1 VEIIDNRARQG
12 EMGTMHTIRYFYR
25 NYMKQRLFN
34 KILVIYMLITICS
47 LMVLSFFIYSHYETT
62 IMENEMNANSQ
73 KVQMVSSYMNE
84 KYQRVQNIM
93 EEVYNDPSLMQDFM
107 LFLRLDY
114 DFYIKNRLD
123 RYIEKAGAP
132 TFRMQTAELF
142 LKSLQER
149 EPDIQNMI
157 LYSTEQ
163 QFFYFYEGRNMQ
175 LFKKDQIGSDKKEA
189 LSKLR
194 GSSFS
199 YNEVAWDDLSVPA
212 ASHEINKSE
221 HIYSIIKDIND
232 PNSLKHLGLL
242 VFSFNAEKIMQA
254 YSKSDN
260 DKGYILIANNDG
272 EVIFDSSGKYS
283 GQKYPYMKELVSNN
297 DWVNLDEPSKVE
309 ISLSGA
315 KGLIVAGIMPKS
327 ELSGELGSIKKVVIL
342 ITALC
347 IMIAFAATFFVMR
360 RFSKRVNIIMEG
372 IFQVRRGDLSV
383 RIPLKGEDELQ
394 LIAHSFNDM
403 VEKLNLYID
412 RVYRSELKQKDAELI
427 AFQSQINPH
436 FLYNTLEAIRM
447 RALSQGARDVG
458 DMIYILATLFRNSVK
473 KKTIVTMEDEIQH
486 CKIYL
491 DLFRIRYQNRL
502 DYDID
507 IPDELLQYR
516 LIKLLIQ
523 PVIENYVVH
532 GFLPERDDNLICI
545 SARLYDDTIQIEVR
559 DNGSGIE
566 PNRLHQ
572 LRKGLLETDHSRNDE
587 PASIGLRNVHERIQ
601 IFYGIQYGVDIDSMI
616 GEGTSVTITI
626 PAVREMDNLA

>member
-1 VEIIDNRARQG
+1 
-12 EMGTMHTIRYFYR
+12 MHTVRHFYR

-62 IMENEMNANSQ
+62 IMQNEMNANSQ

-114 DFYIKNRLD
+114 DSYIKNRLD
-123 RYIEKAGAP
+123 RYIEKAGSP

-163 QFFYFYEGRNMQ
+163 QFFYLYEGRNMQ

-199 YNEVAWDDLSVPA
+199 YNEVVWDDLSVPA

-260 DKGYILIANNDG
+260 DKGYILIANNGG

-283 GQKYPYMKELVSNN
+283 GQKYPYMKELLSTN

-347 IMIAFAATFFVMR
+347 IMTAFAATFFVMR

-412 RVYRSELKQKDAELI
+412 RVYRSELKQKDTELI

-523 PVIENYVVH
+523 PAIENYVVH
-532 GFLPERDDNLICI
+532 GFLPERDDNLIRI
-545 SARLYDDTIQIEVR
+545 SAGLYDDAIQIEVR

-566 PNRLHQ
+566 PNRLRQ
-572 LRKGLLETDHSRNDE
+572 LRKSLLEADHSRNDE

-626 PAVREMDNLA
+626 PAVREMNNRA